1 MVTALDSDYERLATR
16 VLYNRCEFI
25 KMMDFLICHTISSFD
40 GLEQLA
46 TVNSSTQLVYLAA
59 PTCGI
64 LVLSVSPLLS
74 RRDALH
80 FQFITA

>member
-1 MVTALDSDYERLATR
+1 MKGWLPE

-25 KMMDFLICHTISSFD
+25 KMMDSDFISSFD

-64 LVLSVSPLLS
+64 LVLSVSPLLG
-74 RRDALH
+74 RRDSLH